1 MKEAKRNAPAAN
13 YCTTGE
19 KPWPLTPNQWLVYYW
34 LLAHSKWN
42 YGQREDHYFIYD
54 NSYKKKTIPS
64 FRLFSLADNNYTSSG
79 KQNQIRYQTL

>member
-54 NSYKKKTIPS
+54 NSYKDCFDNDIIFIEVKK
-64 FRLFSLADNNYTSSG
+64 
-79 KQNQIRYQTL
+79 K